1 MMESLKLKMT
11 EVPDGRDAVP
21 DNPKVHR
28 DTEDCDCN
36 DCRLERF
43 VIWQAHSWVIE
54 PEKPQEEEPKN
65 D

>member
-1 MMESLKLKMT
+1 MT
-11 EVPDGRDAVP
+11 EVPD
-21 DNPKVHR
+21 NPKLHR
-28 DTEDCDCN
+28 DEDDCDCES
-36 DCRLERF
+36 CRLERF